1 MNHKRRGTI
10 WLASGLLLILC
21 AVGLTLY
28 NFNQEITAGEEA
40 DAVMEELTPILA
52 QVSIRTVTPRPAAE
66 FAPIEDAAAEPV
78 EPVEL
83 DGHYYLGV
91 VTFPTLELQLPVQN
105 QWSYANL
112 RVSPCRMAGNPAD
125 GNLVILAHNYRT
137 HFGPL
142 DRLEIGDE
150 VSVTLLDGR
159 AYVYSVNAIEVV
171 EPTAVESV
179 TSGEWPL
186 TLFTCTLSG
195 RTRLVIRCDVAE

>member
-1 MNHKRRGTI
+1 MKRKRRGTVWI
-10 WLASGLLLILC
+10 VVGLLLLLC

-28 NFNQEITAGEEA
+28 NLNQEITAGEES
-40 DAVMEELTPILA
+40 DAVMEELTAILD
-52 QVSIRTVTPRPAAE
+52 QTPIRTVTPRPAAE
-66 FAPIEDAAAEPV
+66 YAPVEDETEEAA

-83 DGHYYLGV
+83 DGRYYLGV
-91 VTFPTLELQLPVQN
+91 ITFPTLELQLPVQD

-112 RVSPCRMAGNPAD
+112 RVSPCRMAGSPAGGD
-125 GNLVILAHNYRT
+125 LVILAHNYQT

-159 AYVYSVNAIEVV
+159 TYVYSVNALEVV

-195 RTRLVIRCDVAE
+195 RTRLVVRCDVAE